1 MSNSLRGIIAA
12 AVMATGVTQAYA
24 AQVQPQGQVTL
35 NGRTIFETVTAPPG
49 STVRVSAGSARI
61 YYDNGCSE
69 IVNAYESRVVQTDPL
84 CNTGTTGYD
93 QMKGPFFLAGTGI
106 IVGVVAW
113 QLSKDKD
120 DGKNRGPL
128 SP

>member
-1 MSNSLRGIIAA
+1 MSNSLKGIIAA

-24 AQVQPQGQVTL
+24 IQIQPQGQVTL
-35 NGRTIFETVTAPPG
+35 NNRSIFETVTATPG
-49 STVRVSAGSARI
+49 STVRVSSGSARI
-61 YYDNGCSE
+61 YYDNGCTE
-69 IVNAYESRVVQTDPL
+69 VVNAYESRVVQTDPL

-93 QMKGPFFLAGTGI
+93 QMKGPLFLAGTGI

-113 QLSKDKD
+113 QLSRNDD
-120 DGKNRGPL
+120 DGL

>member
-1 MSNSLRGIIAA
+1 MTNSLRAIIAA

-35 NGRTIFETVTAPPG
+35 NGGAIFETVTAPPG
-49 STVRVSAGSARI
+49 STVRVSSGSARI
-61 YYDNGCSE
+61 YYDNGCTE
-69 IVNAYESRVVQTDPL
+69 VVNAYESRVVQTDPV

-93 QMKGPFFLAGTGI
+93 QVKGPFFLAGTGI

-113 QLSKDKD
+113 QLSRDKD
-120 DGKNRGPL
+120 DDPV